1 MCVFMKVDL
10 NADLGESFGNYK
22 CGMDEEVIRYVS
34 SVNVA
39 CGFHAADPS
48 VMAQTVKLAKE
59 NAVAIGAHPGY
70 PDLVGFGRRN
80 MSVSPGE
87 LKAMVQYQIGALQAF
102 ACANHIKLQHVKPH
116 GAMYNMAAKD
126 EKLAFAIAEA
136 IYEVDPELILLGL
149 SGSQL
154 TRAGE
159 EMGLQ
164 VAHEVFADRAYQVD
178 GTLMPR
184 TQKGAVIEEED
195 VAVQRTIQMV
205 KKGIVTA
212 VDGTEIPIKAD
223 SICLHGDGKK
233 AVVFAKRLFEEL
245 TREEIKI
252 VPIAEVIA

>member
-1 MCVFMKVDL
+1 
-10 NADLGESFGNYK
+10 
-22 CGMDEEVIRYVS
+22 
-34 SVNVA
+34 
-39 CGFHAADPS
+39 
-48 VMAQTVKLAKE
+48 
-59 NAVAIGAHPGY
+59 
-70 PDLVGFGRRN
+70 
-80 MSVSPGE
+80 
-87 LKAMVQYQIGALQAF
+87 
-102 ACANHIKLQHVKPH
+102 
-116 GAMYNMAAKD
+116 
-126 EKLAFAIAEA
+126 
-136 IYEVDPELILLGL
+136 
-149 SGSQL
+149 
-154 TRAGE
+154 
-159 EMGLQ
+159 MGLQ